1 MFKLRNK
8 ENIYF
13 SLYDGGK
20 SHGPGGELIFFFSVA
35 TYVYVVLP
43 LIKETK

>member
-1 MFKLRNK
+1 MMVAKVMDLV
-8 ENIYF
+8 ENLF
-13 SLYDGGK
+13 
-20 SHGPGGELIFFFSVA
+20 FFFSVA

>member
-13 SLYDGGK
+13 SLYDDGK
-20 SHGPGGELIFFFSVA
+20 SHAAGGELIFFNVA
-35 TYVYVVLP
+35 TYVYVLLP